1 MKRRA
6 TQLQTTEKQPPLKRT
21 RAQRTLAKRLLAM
34 LKAGSDTRK
43 TKVRKLRRSVRSSSY
58 ENDLKLTIAMERM
71 ARDLTA

>member
-6 TQLQTTEKQPPLKRT
+6 TQLQTTEKQTPLKRT

-58 ENDLKLTIAMERM
+58 ENDLKLTIAMERL